1 MTRPYHRN
9 EPEPVITTEFV
20 EPESIVYEYG
30 CHHTTLVGFLANLYR
45 GQIWMYGEAEA
56 KERFWHLFYIKNSVS
71 SPENTVPAL

>member
-45 GQIWMYGEAEA
+45 SQIWMYGEAEA